1 MPRILV
7 VEDDDDIA
15 SVVCRGLRAEGFE
28 PVAEVEP
35 SAALT
40 RLTGERFDAA
50 VVDRML
56 GGDSSSDAGGDLVRA
71 VRGRGLVV
79 PVFLLRALARVSER
93 AEGLAAG
100 ADDYVVKPFE
110 MAELVARLRVQ
121 LMRRKSDVAGAPAP
135 LRCGGLTWLPERRLA
150 VCATRSVELTERE
163 GALLQQLLSHAGQ
176 IVPRR
181 ALLEGLWSGQGV
193 TTDNVVDVY
202 IGYLRRKLAPIEDF
216 GVSLHTLRGRGC
228 GLEPVT

>member
-15 SVVCRGLRAEGFE
+15 SILLRGLRAEGFE
-28 PVAEVEP
+28 SVAEVEP
-35 SAALT
+35 AAALA
-40 RLTGERFDAA
+40 RLTGEAFDAA

-71 VRGRGLVV
+71 LRGRGLDIPVV
-79 PVFLLRALARVSER
+79 MLSALARISER

-110 MAELVARLRVQ
+110 VAELVARLRVQ
-121 LMRRKSDVAGAPAP
+121 LMRRKSGAGGVPAP

-150 VCATRSVELTERE
+150 VCADRSVELTERE
-163 GALLQQLLSHAGQ
+163 GALLEQLLAHAGQ

-181 ALLEGLWSGQGV
+181 DLMADLWAGQGA

-202 IGYLRRKLAPIEDF
+202 IGYLRRKLAPTEDF
-216 GVSLHTLRGRGC
+216 GITLRTLRGRGFV
-228 GLEPVT
+228 LEPLT